1 MRIVCSWLV
10 GLLAASA
17 ALGNVWAQQAAP
29 GADLEIWGTV
39 RLWAPAA
46 QRIEVDGKPYRL
58 ARDAQILDRNTRL
71 MPAHRVRVGLPV
83 MLIVAEGQVVTHV
96 VVNPGHSSPFDKV
109 GP

>member
-1 MRIVCSWLV
+1 MKTIRSLLV
-10 GLLAASA
+10 FLLTASS
-17 ALGNVWAQQAAP
+17 ALGSAWAQQAAV

-58 ARDAQILDRNTRL
+58 ARDVQVLDRNTRL
-71 MPAHRVRVGLPV
+71 LPAHRVRPGLPV
-83 MLIVAEGQVVTHV
+83 MLLVTEGQVVTHV
-96 VVNPGHSSPFDKV
+96 VVNPGPSSPFDKV